1 MASRTLRTK
10 AASQEY
16 EEERKN
22 RGALDLGRK
31 NKARWIFLCY
41 LPRMR
46 RGPDAPAER
55 LPSRRLGVAERSIR
69 PIDSIGTA
77 VVLGA
82 VQVTLRPSATE
93 IQEKVESPTPNEKSS
108 TDVLGHSPPPNWEK
122 EESPG
127 VPVEAFLTG
136 GPCESLST
144 VLRLLTVPVH
154 LGRTSNSSRAS
165 QLSRTATNSAT

>member
-1 MASRTLRTK
+1 
-10 AASQEY
+10 
-16 EEERKN
+16 
-22 RGALDLGRK
+22 
-31 NKARWIFLCY
+31 
-41 LPRMR
+41 MR

-82 VQVTLRPSATE
+82 VQVTFRPSATE

-127 VPVEAFLTG
+127 VPNVEQLA
-136 GPCESLST
+136 CVST
-144 VLRLLTVPVH
+144 LKNRDQQRH
-154 LGRTSNSSRAS
+154 LGEMARSGGGRGRELRDYGSGGGWRDGAIGRKGGRARRDGGRGGERRRRGRDVSRCAAGNGTGNGWVRTD
-165 QLSRTATNSAT
+165 